1 MSQDIDQILAKYRGK
16 GIIIDTNLLL
26 LFVVGS
32 YDQNRIATFKRTKKF
47 GKDDYMLVKRFV
59 DCFKTIRTTPSIL
72 TEVSNHLNQLPEELQ
87 AEFYVAFSDCIANLF
102 EVYEKSVTLSK
113 IDSFTKYGLTD
124 TSIIEDAKNNYVVLT
139 DDFPLSGYLNASGVD
154 AINFN
159 HLRMISWYF

>member
-32 YDQNRIATFKRTKKF
+32 YDQDRITMFKRTKKF
-47 GKDDYMLVKRFV
+47 GKDDFMLVKRFV
-59 DCFKTIRTTPSIL
+59 DCFKTVRTTPSIL
-72 TEVSNHLNQLPEELQ
+72 TEVSNHLNQLPEGLQ
-87 AEFYVAFSDCIANLF
+87 AEFYAAFSDYINNLF
-102 EVYEKSVTLSK
+102 EVYRTSASLSK
-113 IDSFTKYGLTD
+113 NDCFTKYGLTD

-159 HLRMISWYF
+159 HLRMVNWYS